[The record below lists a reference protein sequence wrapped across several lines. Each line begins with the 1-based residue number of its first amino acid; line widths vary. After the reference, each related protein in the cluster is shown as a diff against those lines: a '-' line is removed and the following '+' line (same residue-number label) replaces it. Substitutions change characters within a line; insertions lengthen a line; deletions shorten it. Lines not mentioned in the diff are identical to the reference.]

1 MPEGTG
7 RDAIRAEIRQTLRVA
22 GAYVLD
28 VPVEDCPDLLLV
40 CFRRRLY
47 LLAVLPRSGARSPAL
62 TSLMTRWP
70 VHTIWNAHEALHVLA
85 GLS

>member
-40 CFRRRLY
+40 SFRRQLF
-47 LLAVLPRSGARSPAL
+47 LLAVLPRSGERSPAL
-62 TSLMTRWP
+62 TALMTRWP
-70 VHTIWNAHEALHVLA
+70 VHLIWSAHDALVVLA
-85 GLS
+85 GL